1 MGRSESVLLLGFY
14 HPRYVDPLRTWAD
27 RLRAVGCSVTEGYPD
42 TWYPEDVLD
51 ALTTPRDLVVY
62 FGHGEPGA
70 WSGLGRIDAAA
81 VASVEGE
88 PHRLVLSACC
98 STFEGKRAGSE
109 GSQENSDGAAEGG
122 DGERAQSVGAAFLE
136 GGLAEA
142 VVGYD
147 DRIRHDDNRDVLD
160 HLLAGY
166 RTAVRDGDDGASA
179 VLDRARRDPAL
190 RVAGQRER

>member
-14 HPRYVDPLRTWAD
+14 HPRYVEALRTWAD
-27 RLRAVGCSVTEGYPD
+27 RLRAAGCSVTEGYPD

-51 ALTTPRDLVVY
+51 ALAAPRDLVVY

-70 WSGLGRIDAAA
+70 WSGLGRIDAAT

-88 PHRLVLSACC
+88 PHRIVLSCCC
-98 STFEGKRAGSE
+98 STFEKSAGCD
-109 GSQENSDGAAEGG
+109 GSQEDTDGAAGGG
-122 DGERAQSVGAAFLE
+122 DGEPPRSVGAAFL
-136 GGLAEA
+136 GSGLAES

-166 RTAVRDGDDGASA
+166 RTAIRDGDDGASA
-179 VLDRARRDPAL
+179 LLDRARREPTL
-190 RVAGQRER
+190 RVAGQRDK